1 MEKSFWPS
9 HIGGVRN
16 DDDRRW
22 RTVWDTRAYDPTH
35 DPGTL
40 METINEHRTEIVEA
54 SLDTDSEEV
63 STTIAGYIAK
73 KLAKRSN
80 CKKLIANQM
89 DLDENQI

>member
-1 MEKSFWPS
+1 
-9 HIGGVRN
+9 
-16 DDDRRW
+16 
-22 RTVWDTRAYDPTH
+22 
-35 DPGTL
+35 